1 MTIRDTP
8 PPEPEPF
15 ATESP
20 ADLAKYRAALETSA
34 GSITVEF
41 FADKAPEHV
50 RNFLR
55 LASAGVFD
63 GTAFHRVVR
72 GFVIQT
78 GALTSR
84 GPLTEKQQKLVRSLQ
99 PEFND
104 TKHVK
109 GILSMAR
116 GDDPASASTSF
127 FIVTGDAPSLDGK
140 YTVFGRVVEG
150 MAVVEAIEQSP
161 VSGEAPVQRIDLKS
175 VRRRSNSNSAPSDPQ
190 SRNAAHGVKRPGAYM
205 KSLRDSTACL
215 QPLPPRLLLWP
226 CRRSVSNRAVDDW
239 PQWRG
244 PNRDGRSAETGLLKD
259 WPAGG
264 PPLAWRATGAGEG
277 YSSFATSQG
286 RLFTLGARGG
296 TEYVVAFDA
305 ASGKRLWETAHG
317 TRFSNDRGDG
327 PRATPTIEGDRVY
340 AFGASGDLSVLDAAS
355 GKVHWTVNVLKQYR
369 GSNIQWGLSES
380 PLVLEDRILVNA
392 GGTIVALKKTDG
404 TVIWT
409 TQGDEAGYSSAVLT
423 KSGNVTEAIFFTSR
437 RVLGVD
443 VNSGRQLWSY
453 GQVANNTANIATPI
467 VRGNRVFVSS
477 DYGTG
482 AALLE
487 LTASGSNVTA
497 KEVYF
502 TRQMKNHHATSI
514 LVGEHLYGF
523 DSAILT
529 ALKFDTGEVAW
540 QNRSVG
546 KGSLTFADDRL
557 YLYSEGGVVGLAE
570 ASPKGYREHG
580 RFELKTGRL
589 PTWSH
594 PVVSGGKL
602 FLRDQDVIYA
612 YDVRAK

>member
-1 MTIRDTP
+1 V
-8 PPEPEPF
+8 
-15 ATESP
+15 
-20 ADLAKYRAALETSA
+20 AL
-34 GSITVEF
+34 
-41 FADKAPEHV
+41 
-50 RNFLR
+50 
-55 LASAGVFD
+55 
-63 GTAFHRVVR
+63 
-72 GFVIQT
+72 
-78 GALTSR
+78 
-84 GPLTEKQQKLVRSLQ
+84 
-99 PEFND
+99 
-104 TKHVK
+104 
-109 GILSMAR
+109 
-116 GDDPASASTSF
+116 
-127 FIVTGDAPSLDGK
+127 PS
-140 YTVFGRVVEG
+140 V
-150 MAVVEAIEQSP
+150 
-161 VSGEAPVQRIDLKS
+161 
-175 VRRRSNSNSAPSDPQ
+175 
-190 SRNAAHGVKRPGAYM
+190 
-205 KSLRDSTACL
+205 
-215 QPLPPRLLLWP
+215 
-226 CRRSVSNRAVDDW
+226 VSNRVLDDW

-259 WPAGG
+259 WPAAG
-264 PPLAWRATGAGEG
+264 PALAWRAAGAGEG

-296 TEYVVAFDA
+296 TEYVMAFDS
-305 ASGKRLWETAHG
+305 ASGKRLWETSHG

-340 AFGASGDLSVLDAAS
+340 AYGASGDLSVLDAAS
-355 GKVHWTVNVLKQYR
+355 GKVYWTVNVLKQYR

-380 PLVLEDRILVNA
+380 PLVLADRILVNA

-404 TVIWT
+404 TSIWT
-409 TQGDEAGYSSAVLT
+409 TKGENAGYSSAVAH
-423 KSGNVTEAIFFTSR
+423 KIGDVTEAIYFTST

-453 GQVANNTANIATPI
+453 GKVANNVANIATPI

-482 AALLE
+482 SALLE
-487 LTASGSNVTA
+487 LAGSGSNVTA

-529 ALKFDTGEVAW
+529 AMDFNTGNVAW

-557 YLYSEGGVVGLAE
+557 YLFSENGVVGLAE
-570 ASPKGYREHG
+570 ASPAGYREHG

-602 FLRDQDVIYA
+602 FLRDQDSIYA

>member
-1 MTIRDTP
+1 V
-8 PPEPEPF
+8 
-15 ATESP
+15 
-20 ADLAKYRAALETSA
+20 AL
-34 GSITVEF
+34 
-41 FADKAPEHV
+41 
-50 RNFLR
+50 
-55 LASAGVFD
+55 
-63 GTAFHRVVR
+63 
-72 GFVIQT
+72 
-78 GALTSR
+78 
-84 GPLTEKQQKLVRSLQ
+84 
-99 PEFND
+99 
-104 TKHVK
+104 
-109 GILSMAR
+109 
-116 GDDPASASTSF
+116 
-127 FIVTGDAPSLDGK
+127 PS
-140 YTVFGRVVEG
+140 V
-150 MAVVEAIEQSP
+150 
-161 VSGEAPVQRIDLKS
+161 
-175 VRRRSNSNSAPSDPQ
+175 
-190 SRNAAHGVKRPGAYM
+190 
-205 KSLRDSTACL
+205 
-215 QPLPPRLLLWP
+215 
-226 CRRSVSNRAVDDW
+226 VSNRVLDDW

-259 WPAGG
+259 WPAAG
-264 PPLAWRATGAGEG
+264 PALAWRAAGAGEG

-296 TEYVVAFDA
+296 TEYVMAFDS
-305 ASGKRLWETAHG
+305 ASGKRLWETSHG

-340 AFGASGDLSVLDAAS
+340 AYGASGDLSVLDAAS
-355 GKVHWTVNVLKQYR
+355 GKVYWTVNVLKQYR

-380 PLVLEDRILVNA
+380 PLVLADRILVNA

-404 TVIWT
+404 TSIWT
-409 TQGDEAGYSSAVLT
+409 TKGENAGYSSAVAH
-423 KSGNVTEAIFFTSR
+423 KIGDVTEAIYFTST

-443 VNSGRQLWSY
+443 VTSGRQLWSY
-453 GQVANNTANIATPI
+453 GKVANNVANIATPI

-482 AALLE
+482 SALLE
-487 LTASGSNVTA
+487 LAGSGSNVTA

-529 ALKFDTGEVAW
+529 AMDFNTGNVAW

-557 YLYSEGGVVGLAE
+557 YLFSENGVVGLAE
-570 ASPKGYREHG
+570 ASPAGYREHG

-602 FLRDQDVIYA
+602 FLRDQDSIYA